1 MFRQSQA
8 LTVLLHDRET
18 RMLARNQ
25 LLQLAR
31 DRSPLLEQLAA
42 SRDPLAA
49 RCAREARLQADSEE
63 AGADLE
69 MFCRFAG
76 DVFDIGQAAW
86 MLARAIDPAHPVA
99 PAENLLNNWGSE
111 FLNAAPCCS
120 SNVER
125 VQALSSF
132 VFDKLGFQ
140 GNSACYYCEENSL
153 LPNVVES
160 RRGIPISLTLVAVL
174 IAARAGMK
182 VDGVNLPGHFIARHG
197 DVFFDPFHGGRIL
210 EPGDIR
216 SVVAKQ
222 GLEFRPAMLMPASP
236 RQFFLRMMANLL
248 YVHDLDGE
256 IDKRD
261 RVKNWM
267 DALSACL
274 VAG

>member
-8 LTVLLHDRET
+8 LSVLLHDRET
-18 RMLARNQ
+18 QLLARDQ

-31 DRSPLLEQLAA
+31 DRSPLLDHLTG
-42 SRDPLAA
+42 SRDALTA
-49 RCAREARLQADSEE
+49 RCAREARFHADREE
-63 AGADLE
+63 AAADME

-86 MLARAIDPAHPVA
+86 LLARAHEPGRETRV
-99 PAENLLNNWGSE
+99 AENLLNLWGAD

-125 VQALSSF
+125 VQALASF
-132 VFDKLGFQ
+132 VFDQLGFQ
-140 GNSACYYCEENSL
+140 GNTACYYCEENSL
-153 LPNVVES
+153 LPRVVES

-210 EPGDIR
+210 EPGDIHAL
-216 SVVAKQ
+216 VAKQ
-222 GLEFRPAMLMPASP
+222 GLEFRPAMLQPASP

-261 RVKNWM
+261 QVKNWM

-274 VAG
+274 VTG